1 MCGPATFFIGREFG
15 YPVSHQIAVG
25 RRKAI
30 LAGLAVLFLALFVY
44 SAIIHPLLESF
55 VSLPQIPGGIGIK
68 TILMMSFSLI
78 HAWYALGWKR
88 ALTFFAI
95 TALVSWGFEQVGV
108 ETGAIY
114 GKYHYTDVLG
124 TKLGHVPIII
134 PIAWFMMIY
143 PSFVIA
149 SLITFASISKNRNR
163 ISQIICLSIV
173 SAVVMTAWDLVIDPY
188 LSGPTQM
195 AWVWESEGQY
205 FGVPLQNFAGWVL
218 TTFTIYF
225 LYLLFERK
233 TTRHSSS
240 LTKRIMVM
248 PVLAYGI
255 MMISNIVPGEPS
267 ALRFIGP
274 VVMGIPLG
282 IALWRLLVDQNL
294 RTSPDTGEIG
304 KK

>member
-1 MCGPATFFIGREFG
+1 MSGQIGT
-15 YPVSHQIAVG
+15 SK
-25 RRKAI
+25 RKAI
-30 LAGLAVLFLALFVY
+30 LTSLAVFFLALFVY

-78 HAWYALGWKR
+78 HAWYVLGWKR
-88 ALTFFAI
+88 ALMFFAI
-95 TALVSWGFEQVGV
+95 TAIVSWGYEQVGV
-108 ETGAIY
+108 ETGIVY

-143 PSFVIA
+143 PSFIIA
-149 SLITFASISKNRNR
+149 NLITFSSISKNQNKMSR
-163 ISQIICLSIV
+163 IIWLSII
-173 SAVVMTAWDLVIDPY
+173 SAIIMTAWDLVIDPY
-188 LSGPTQM
+188 LSGPTQR

-205 FGVPLQNFAGWVL
+205 FGVPLQNFVGWIA

-225 LYLLFERK
+225 LYLIFERK
-233 TTRHSSS
+233 MTSYNNN
-240 LTKRIMVM
+240 LTKRIMVI

-274 VVMGIPLG
+274 IVMGIPLS
-282 IALWRLLVDQNL
+282 IALWRLLMYNRIL
-294 RTSPDTGEIG
+294 NPA
-304 KK
+304 

>member
-1 MCGPATFFIGREFG
+1 MSGQIGT
-15 YPVSHQIAVG
+15 SK
-25 RRKAI
+25 RKDI
-30 LAGLAVLFLALFVY
+30 LTGLAVFFLALFVY

-78 HAWYALGWKR
+78 HAWYVLGWKR
-88 ALTFFAI
+88 ALMFFAI
-95 TALVSWGFEQVGV
+95 TAIVSWGYEQVGV
-108 ETGAIY
+108 ETGIVY

-124 TKLGHVPIII
+124 AKLGHVPIII

-143 PSFVIA
+143 PSFIIA
-149 SLITFASISKNRNR
+149 NLITSGSISKNKSKISR
-163 ISQIICLSIV
+163 IIWLSII
-173 SAVVMTAWDLVIDPY
+173 SAIVMTAWDLVIDPY
-188 LSGPTQM
+188 LSGPTQR

-205 FGVPLQNFAGWVL
+205 FGVPLQNFAGWVS

-225 LYLLFERK
+225 LYLIFERK
-233 TTRHSSS
+233 ITSYNNN
-240 LTKRIMVM
+240 LTKWIMIM

-255 MMISNIVPGEPS
+255 MMISNIVPGEPP

-282 IALWRLLVDQNL
+282 IALWRLLMRN
-294 RTSPDTGEIG
+294 RISNPA
-304 KK
+304 